1 MLISTYVLA
10 QVLYR
15 KTSGRWLLPLAP
27 ILRLCA
33 LLVRPLTAIL
43 GFFQSLVELSEPA
56 KTNEEG
62 PGPTGDIEALISAGE
77 EEGIIEK
84 DDRKLIESVVAF
96 GDKTVR
102 EVMTPRP
109 KIVAIEANRSLEDL
123 RELVIHEQ
131 YSRVPVYER
140 TIDNIIGFVHV
151 RDMFELDE
159 AARHGR
165 RVKELT
171 RPIRFVP
178 ETKPV
183 NDLLREMQQDGAHMA
198 IVIDEYGNTA
208 GLATMED
215 MVEEI
220 LGEIHD
226 EHEPERDVLKQP
238 DGSFVVAGSVD
249 LDRLH
254 DLLEFRPP
262 EETESTTIGGL
273 VTEWLGHVPHIGE
286 VIERDG
292 IRLEVL
298 AGDELK
304 VEQVRVSKV
313 SARNRARDPFMS
325 ETIDERVP
333 FRVRFPDRPPQRR
346 QIHPAERADRRK
358 ARHRFR
364 KAADHAHHHSRRGES
379 SRRSNRLHR
388 HAWHPQI
395 HHAIQQAH
403 DGDRADGAGR
413 SRRAAVCGRRI
424 VPFSAEDSRSCL
436 RAQGLVDA
444 RPVAGEQNRPRA
456 GQAQT
461 AAVHR
466 AIQGGPR
473 IRRIHPGVGHHG
485 RRPGS
490 CARRDR
496 LAAPGRTGLL
506 SRPTI
511 LPINPSGSWRPS

>member
-1 MLISTYVLA
+1 MTWFAIGATIILAVLLCLMTVVQILYMESLRLRSRDLPALQFFKDVLEDRIGVKSDNGVLAFSLIKHTLVVLLGVCFLATRADDGAAWQNLFEAALFAWLTMLVSTYVLA

-15 KTSGRWLLPLAP
+15 KTSGRWLLPFAP

-56 KTNEEG
+56 HPNDEG
-62 PGPTGDIEALISAGE
+62 PGPSGDIEALISAGE

-131 YSRVPVYER
+131 FSRIPVFER
-140 TIDNIIGFVHV
+140 TIDNVIGFVHV

-159 AARHGR
+159 ADRHGR
-165 RVKELT
+165 LVKELT
-171 RPIRFVP
+171 RPIRVVP

-198 IVIDEYGNTA
+198 VVIDEYGNTA

-238 DGSFVVAGSVD
+238 DGSFVVSGSVD

-313 SARNRARDPFMS
+313 AHETVS
-325 ETIDERVP
+325 ETH
-333 FRVRFPDRPPQRR
+333 Q
-346 QIHPAERADRRK
+346 
-358 ARHRFR
+358 
-364 KAADHAHHHSRRGES
+364 
-379 SRRSNRLHR
+379 
-388 HAWHPQI
+388 
-395 HHAIQQAH
+395 
-403 DGDRADGAGR
+403 
-413 SRRAAVCGRRI
+413 
-424 VPFSAEDSRSCL
+424 
-436 RAQGLVDA
+436 
-444 RPVAGEQNRPRA
+444 
-456 GQAQT
+456 
-461 AAVHR
+461 
-466 AIQGGPR
+466 
-473 IRRIHPGVGHHG
+473 
-485 RRPGS
+485 
-490 CARRDR
+490 
-496 LAAPGRTGLL
+496 
-506 SRPTI
+506 
-511 LPINPSGSWRPS
+511 

>member
-1 MLISTYVLA
+1 MIWFAVGATVIWAVLLCLITVVQILYMESLRLRSRDLPALQFFKESLEDRIGVTGDDGVLAFSLIKHTLVVLLGVCFLATRDAADAWQNLFEAALFAWLTMLISTYVLA

-43 GFFQSLVELSEPA
+43 GFFQSLVELSEPSHA
-56 KTNEEG
+56 NEEG
-62 PGPTGDIEALISAGE
+62 PGPSGDIEALISAGE

-84 DDRKLIESVVAF
+84 EDRRLIESVVAF

-109 KIVAIEANRSLEDL
+109 KMVAIEAHQSLEDL

-131 YSRVPVYER
+131 YSRVPVYEQ

-159 AARHGR
+159 SARQGR

-254 DLLEFRPP
+254 ELLEFRPP

-273 VTEWLGHVPHIGE
+273 VTEWLGHVPHIVE

-313 SARNRARDPFMS
+313 AHATVP
-325 ETIDERVP
+325 ET
-333 FRVRFPDRPPQRR
+333 
-346 QIHPAERADRRK
+346 
-358 ARHRFR
+358 
-364 KAADHAHHHSRRGES
+364 HA
-379 SRRSNRLHR
+379 
-388 HAWHPQI
+388 
-395 HHAIQQAH
+395 
-403 DGDRADGAGR
+403 
-413 SRRAAVCGRRI
+413 
-424 VPFSAEDSRSCL
+424 
-436 RAQGLVDA
+436 
-444 RPVAGEQNRPRA
+444 
-456 GQAQT
+456 
-461 AAVHR
+461 
-466 AIQGGPR
+466 
-473 IRRIHPGVGHHG
+473 
-485 RRPGS
+485 
-490 CARRDR
+490 
-496 LAAPGRTGLL
+496 
-506 SRPTI
+506 
-511 LPINPSGSWRPS
+511 

>member
-1 MLISTYVLA
+1 MTWFAIGATVIWAVLLCLITVAQILYLESLKLRSRDLPALQFFKETLEGRIGVKGDDGVLAFSLIKHTLVVLLGVCFLATRTGDSQPWQSLFQAALFAWLTMLISTYVLA

-43 GFFQSLVELSEPA
+43 SFFQSLVELSEPA
-56 KTNEEG
+56 NGNEEG
-62 PGPTGDIEALISAGE
+62 PGPSGDIEALISAGE

-109 KIVAIEANRSLEDL
+109 KMVAIESNRSLEDL

-131 YSRVPVYER
+131 YSRIPVFER
-140 TIDNIIGFVHV
+140 TIDNIVGFVHV

-159 AARHGR
+159 ADREGR

-226 EHEPERDVLKQP
+226 EHEPERDVLKEP
-238 DGSFVVAGSVD
+238 DGSFVVAGSLD

-313 SARNRARDPFMS
+313 AH
-325 ETIDERVP
+325 ETVP
-333 FRVRFPDRPPQRR
+333 
-346 QIHPAERADRRK
+346 
-358 ARHRFR
+358 
-364 KAADHAHHHSRRGES
+364 ES
-379 SRRSNRLHR
+379 
-388 HAWHPQI
+388 
-395 HHAIQQAH
+395 
-403 DGDRADGAGR
+403 
-413 SRRAAVCGRRI
+413 
-424 VPFSAEDSRSCL
+424 DS
-436 RAQGLVDA
+436 
-444 RPVAGEQNRPRA
+444 
-456 GQAQT
+456 
-461 AAVHR
+461 
-466 AIQGGPR
+466 
-473 IRRIHPGVGHHG
+473 
-485 RRPGS
+485 
-490 CARRDR
+490 
-496 LAAPGRTGLL
+496 
-506 SRPTI
+506 
-511 LPINPSGSWRPS
+511 